1 MSTEEKIRQLP
12 PLPDRESFF
21 ASLRRSF
28 DEAGLGELLTQ
39 EAEERF
45 YILLGYMLDEGSR
58 LNVTAIRSL
67 DEIIAKH
74 FTDSAAVAPYLPQ
87 VICILLFYFYFP

>member
-45 YILLGYMLDEGSR
+45 LNGEDLLPVL
-58 LNVTAIRSL
+58 
-67 DEIIAKH
+67 
-74 FTDSAAVAPYLPQ
+74 
-87 VICILLFYFYFP
+87 